1 MQVRPC
7 NFLWLL
13 LSSAALGVAAVC
25 AAQSAAQRR
34 AELLATAQGQ
44 ARDPAPFVAALE
56 DPSMPVRRLAVRCL
70 TALGAQARPGLVTA
84 LDNSDT
90 VVRRAAI
97 LALFAQDEQGAVPQL
112 QKALADEDEVVRM
125 TAVDLLATV
134 QPQTEAVAEALRNAA
149 NDPSMRV
156 RDAAS
161 RALWPFH
168 RDAVL
173 LKNRPDWDHEIEVLQ
188 AIELPLAGWRL
199 QNDDLHEGHTKGW
212 YEAEFD
218 DSAWESIEIG
228 RFWDEQTGK
237 HDGIAWYRGRFDMP
251 PKMDCNA
258 VEIQFQAVDEVAW
271 VWLNGE
277 YVGQHDI
284 GPNGW
289 DIPFRLSITD
299 AVRWGE
305 TNQITVR
312 VHNSAAAGG
321 IWKPVTVEVLK

>member
-1 MQVRPC
+1 MQARPC

-13 LSSAALGVAAVC
+13 LTCAALGVAAVC
-25 AAQSAAQRR
+25 AAQSPAQRR
-34 AELLATAQGQ
+34 ADLLARAQEGQ
-44 ARDPAPFVAALE
+44 GDPAAFVAALD
-56 DPSMPVRRLAVRCL
+56 DPAMPVRRLAVRCL
-70 TALGAQARPGLVTA
+70 IAIGAPARPGLVAA
-84 LDNSDT
+84 LDNSDM
-90 VVRRAAI
+90 VVRRAAV
-97 LALFAQDEQGAVPQL
+97 LALFEQDAQAAVPLL
-112 QKALADEDEVVRM
+112 QKALSDEDEIVRM
-125 TAVDLLATV
+125 TAVDLLAAV
-134 QPQTEAVAEALRNAA
+134 QPQTEAVAEALKNAA

-173 LKNRPDWDHEIEVLQ
+173 LKDRPDWDHEIEVLK
-188 AIELPLAGWRL
+188 AIELPLTGWKL

-212 YEAEFD
+212 YEADFD
-218 DSAWESIEIG
+218 DSSWKPIEIG
-228 RFWDEQTGK
+228 QFWDEQTGK
-237 HDGIAWYRGRFDMP
+237 YDGIAWYRGHFEMP
-251 PKMDCNA
+251 PQMECNA
-258 VEIQFQAVDEVAW
+258 VEIQFQAVDEIAW

-305 TNQITVR
+305 ANQITVR

-321 IWKPVTVEVLK
+321 IWKPVTVEILK